1 MLVAQLC
8 LTLCYPMDCS
18 LSGKW
23 SCEYNIF
30 LWTHQD
36 CAQQHKSYRLE
47 LCIVSEVSI
56 FLRKPISV
64 QKNGSDI
71 IIGNITSLKLKKTQ
85 IIPNNTLIILSNKL
99 LAISLTILLCYS
111 IIQLICLLEAFL
123 EILGQSLI
131 WRTDLY
137 YNLITLHFNHSFPCF
152 ASSIVP

>member
-1 MLVAQLC
+1 
-8 LTLCYPMDCS
+8 MDCS

-137 YNLITLHFNHSFPCF
+137 YNLITLRFLVLHPLLSLEDTDCIFSSFLD
-152 ASSIVP
+152 